1 MSRITKYLLIH
12 YKANTK
18 LKLCDTR
25 YKIPVAS
32 IACSR
37 SVSPFIFCKVDMTV
51 GKVAKIASIDSC
63 LQDHL
68 VSDCLRSLIFFPPWD
83 CCDKRKISWAF
94 EQDKNKLLL
103 LYMSGYLN
111 WQQLALTQSVKRGR
125 REGTDSENWSITK
138 WNMTLTANDTHVG
151 KQKVLKD

>member
-1 MSRITKYLLIH
+1 MSRNTKYLLIH

-18 LKLCDTR
+18 LKLRDTR

-68 VSDCLRSLIFFPPWD
+68 VSDCLRSLIFFHLGTVVTKGKSPELLNKIKTNCF
-83 CCDKRKISWAF
+83 CCIR
-94 EQDKNKLLL
+94 L
-103 LYMSGYLN
+103 
-111 WQQLALTQSVKRGR
+111 
-125 REGTDSENWSITK
+125 GTLIDSN
-138 WNMTLTANDTHVG
+138 
-151 KQKVLKD
+151 